1 MPVDKLTPARRRQLT
16 RDALLDAAEEVFVKR
31 GVAGAAMEEIA
42 AEAGFSRG
50 AIYGNF
56 GSKEELLL
64 AVMER
69 FINRQLVQYQQQERH
84 DDHVAAAVDAAALF
98 RQTSSVDV
106 VPLELELR
114 MNALR
119 HPHFRQRLAEADR
132 RMSEANAR
140 LVQEMVGTTAKL
152 RIPPHDLAD
161 IGRAAVLG
169 LLQYAAVDE
178 EQRDRYEALIETVF
192 LLLTD
197 AVLET
202 KPARGR
208 K

>member
-1 MPVDKLTPARRRQLT
+1 
-16 RDALLDAAEEVFVKR
+16 
-31 GVAGAAMEEIA
+31 MEEIA
-42 AEAGFSRG
+42 TEAGFSRG

-69 FINRQLVQYQQQERH
+69 FISRQLLQYQQQERR

-119 HPHFRQRLAEADR
+119 HPQFRQRLAEADR

-140 LVQEMVGTTAKL
+140 LVREMVGTTADL
-152 RIPPHDLAD
+152 RIPARDLAD

-178 EQRDRYEALIETVF
+178 QQRDRYEALIETVF

-197 AVLET
+197 AVLD
-202 KPARGR
+202 K